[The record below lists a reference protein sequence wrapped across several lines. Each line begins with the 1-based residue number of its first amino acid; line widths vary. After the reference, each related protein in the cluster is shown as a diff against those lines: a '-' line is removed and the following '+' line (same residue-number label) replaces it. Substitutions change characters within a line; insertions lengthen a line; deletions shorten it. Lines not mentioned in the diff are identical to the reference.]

1 MVAHRAVEF
10 PESGYKS
17 TVSDTAVL
25 IIDMFNDYDH
35 PDAEQLADNVA
46 GIIDPLVALVDDAR
60 GHDGVDLIYVNDN
73 HGNFTAD
80 RQAIISSALNGK
92 RPELVK
98 PLVPPDDTYLL
109 TKVRHSVFYST
120 ALDYLLDRLKTQ
132 RLVLAGQVTE
142 QCVIYSALDGYL
154 RHYEVVVPPDAVAHI
169 EEDLGSAALK
179 MMERNM
185 SAELVEAAHCLP

>member
-1 MVAHRAVEF
+1 MVAHRAIEF

-46 GIIDPLVALVDDAR
+46 GIIDPLVALIDDAR
-60 GHDGVDLIYVNDN
+60 DRDGVDLIYVNDN

-80 RQAIISSALNGK
+80 RQAIISSALDGK

-142 QCVIYSALDGYL
+142 QCILYSALDGYL

>member
-1 MVAHRAVEF
+1 VTHHAVEF
-10 PESGYKS
+10 LDCGYKA

-35 PDAEQLADNVA
+35 PDAEPLADNVA
-46 GIIDPLVALVDDAR
+46 GIIDPLVGLVNDAR
-60 GHDGVDLIYVNDN
+60 EHDGVDLIYVNDN

-80 RQAIISSALNGK
+80 RQAIISSALDGK

-98 PLVPPDDTYLL
+98 PLVPPDDTYVL

-120 ALDYLLDRLKTQ
+120 ALHYLLDRLKTQ

-142 QCVIYSALDGYL
+142 QCILYSALDGYL

-169 EEDLGSAALK
+169 DEELGAAALK

>member
-142 QCVIYSALDGYL
+142 QCILYSALDGYL

>member
-1 MVAHRAVEF
+1 M
-10 PESGYKS
+10 GYKS
-17 TVSDTAVL
+17 SVSDTAVL

-35 PDAEQLADNVA
+35 PDADRLADNVA
-46 GIIDPLVALVDDAR
+46 GIIDPLVGLVNAARNHDD
-60 GHDGVDLIYVNDN
+60 VDLIYVNDN

-80 RQAIISSALNGK
+80 RQAILSSALDGK

-98 PLVPPDDTYLL
+98 PLVPPSDTYLL

-142 QCVIYSALDGYL
+142 QCILYSALDGYL
-154 RHYEVVVPPDAVAHI
+154 RHYDVVVPSDAVAHI
-169 EEDLGSAALK
+169 DDELGSAALK

-185 SAELVEAAHCLP
+185 SAELVKAEHCLP

>member
-60 GHDGVDLIYVNDN
+60 DRDGVDLIYVNDN

-80 RQAIISSALNGK
+80 RRSIISSALDGK

-142 QCVIYSALDGYL
+142 QCILYSALDGYL